1 MKIVRFCADGST
13 SYGILE
19 EDGGI
24 RQLAGC
30 PFDSLEESG
39 ETTHLDNVS
48 VLAPVGTP
56 RLIGVGLNY
65 LAHAEEGG
73 STPPELPMLFM
84 LPATAIL
91 DPEEPIIYPRQ
102 GQNVHYEGELTV
114 IVGKKARRVN
124 EADALDYVFG
134 YTCGNDVSERVIQAK
149 EMGNGCLLIGKGF
162 DTFKPLGPYI
172 ATGLDST
179 NLEMTTRLNGEVK
192 QHTNTDDLIFSV
204 AQLIAYI
211 SEAITLLPG
220 DAIMTGTPSGV
231 GPVQP
236 GDVVEIEISGVGV
249 LRNPVVAEE

>member
-1 MKIVRFCADGST
+1 MKILRYAAGGAK

-19 EDGGI
+19 EDGTI
-24 RQLAGC
+24 RQLASC
-30 PFDSLEESG
+30 PFDSLEVSG
-39 ETTHLDNVS
+39 ETAKLDDVK
-48 VLAPVGTP
+48 VLAPVASP

-73 STPPELPMLFM
+73 KEPPDLPMLFM

-114 IVGKKARRVN
+114 VIGKKARRVT
-124 EADALDYVFG
+124 EADALDCVLG
-134 YTCGNDVSERVIQAK
+134 YTCGNDVSERVIQAN
-149 EMGNGCLLIGKGF
+149 EMANGCLLIGKGF

-179 NLEMTTRLNGEVK
+179 NLELTTRLNGEVK
-192 QHTNTDDLIFSV
+192 QHTNTDDLIFTV

-211 SEAITLLPG
+211 SEAVTLLPG
-220 DAIMTGTPSGV
+220 DVIMTGTPSGV

-249 LRNPVVAEE
+249 LRNPVVAEG